1 MDTYKSHMCVFIC
14 FLFYISIVILSTMQ
28 IVQTKRMIQYAE
40 RNYQDIQVF
49 IEEVRQLHEFEKE
62 WRTEEKAFID
72 ALEKKTD

>member
-1 MDTYKSHMCVFIC
+1 
-14 FLFYISIVILSTMQ
+14 MQ